1 MKDIIKR
8 IALRMLELILC
19 VAIAIVIAVVTLE
32 WLAGCGETYIDS
44 KGKRHAHECLFIGR

>member
-1 MKDIIKR
+1 MKQLIKR

-19 VAIAIVIAVVTLE
+19 VAIAIVLAVAILE
-32 WLAGCGETYIDS
+32 WFAGCGETYIDS